1 MEFFDGL
8 LKDYLYGALIVLI
21 PSMLVVAWLVWR
33 AA

>member
-8 LKDYLYGALIVLI
+8 TNDFLYGALIVLI